1 MSKRLLT
8 ILCAMAVTLGVVAQD
23 DASQLEVRVNPKIES
38 GQPSTVDVAKYKFIN
53 LEANA
58 IQMNGADWSAL
69 ASEIDTA
76 RLFNIVHIG
85 DSHIQADYA
94 TARVRKHLQTVFG
107 SAGRGLVVP
116 FRLAGTNQPVDYKV
130 TSLSGVTTA
139 TLLKQPWRTDMTFT
153 GVAVKP
159 ITGRLDLTIKAETQ
173 FSALKVFYKGESMK
187 ASGALVENTDNADG
201 VLTVVL
207 DKGVSELQLTLHGDA
222 VLAGIDLL
230 NGKSGVLYHTIG
242 NNGATF
248 SSYNLIED
256 FAAGVAQLSPRLIV
270 ISLGTNEAFG
280 GISKT
285 SFKASIDRLVGSLR
299 RQNPEAQFLLV
310 TPSECQRKK
319 SAKVRKGK
327 RRRTTTTY
335 VANTKVNE
343 LRGVIL
349 DYAKENGI
357 AVYDWYAVA
366 GGAGS
371 STKWVANQL
380 LSKDRVHKSVA
391 GYQLQGDL
399 MSRALLQQLK
409 KQ

>member
-1 MSKRLLT
+1 
-8 ILCAMAVTLGVVAQD
+8 
-23 DASQLEVRVNPKIES
+23 
-38 GQPSTVDVAKYKFIN
+38 
-53 LEANA
+53 
-58 IQMNGADWSAL
+58 
-69 ASEIDTA
+69 
-76 RLFNIVHIG
+76 VHIG

-94 TARVRKHLQTVFG
+94 TARVRKRLQTVFG

-116 FRLAGTNQPVDYKV
+116 FKLAGTNQPVDYKV

-159 ITGRLDLTIKAETQ
+159 TTGRLDLTIKADAS
-173 FSALKVFYKGESMK
+173 FCALKVFYKGESMK
-187 ASGALVENTDNADG
+187 ASGALVECVENTDG
-201 VLTVVL
+201 ELTIAL
-207 DKGVSELQLTLHGDA
+207 DNSVNELQLTLHGDA
-222 VLAGIDLL
+222 VLAGIELL
-230 NGKSGVLYHTIG
+230 NGKPGVLYHTIG

-280 GISKT
+280 GISKA
-285 SFKASIDRLVGSLR
+285 SFKANVDRLLSSLR
-299 RQNPEAQFLLV
+299 QQNPEAQFLLV

-319 SAKVRKGK
+319 SVKVRKGR

-399 MSRALLQQLK
+399 MSKALLQQLK